1 MVGISQIALNN
12 TVYDIEDK
20 EVRNTISTNP
30 SLEENLSEDMYAWTN
45 SSTTYFTKEST
56 PTINSTLYTSE
67 ESNVFNVASTF
78 AIVSVNSNSITIKE
92 NKDYQAWT
100 YNGNTYYTLGEN
112 PQVGDDL
119 YIKDGDNFVTTSLV
133 EITAVSN
140 NSITIESTLKT
151 LTFNV
156 SPNVYNLSRL
166 SVNERTY
173 YGGSHGDNDF
183 DNDTSLTLE
192 FEKGANISWSALG
205 MTTTSYIY
213 TPTPSSGSF
222 ILNSDTT
229 VNITIT
235 EEANSGS
242 GGSMH

>member
-1 MVGISQIALNN
+1 MNSISKIALNN

-20 EVRNTISTNP
+20 EIRNNISTNS
-30 SLEENLSEDMYAWTN
+30 SLEEELEKPYYAWTHN
-45 SSTTYFTKEST
+45 STTYFTKESA

-67 ESNVFNVASTF
+67 EDNVFDEKTTS

-92 NKDYQAWT
+92 DKDYQAWT
-100 YNGNTYYTLGEN
+100 YNDNTYYTLGEN
-112 PQVGDDL
+112 PSVGDDL
-119 YIKDGDNFVTTSLV
+119 YIKDGNNFATTSLV

-156 SPNVYNLSRL
+156 SPNVYNLNYI
-166 SVNERTY
+166 SVNGTRY

-183 DNDTSLTLE
+183 NNDTSLTLE
-192 FEKGANISWSALG
+192 FVKGSNISWVAYG
-205 MTTTSYIY
+205 MATTGYIY
-213 TPTPSSGSF
+213 TPTPSSESF

-235 EEANSGS
+235 EETNNGGG
-242 GGSMH
+242 GGSN